1 MEKKQIRNLI
11 ILVVVLIVCIGGYFG
26 MKNFNQKTEAASE
39 AASEAAKAKEQL
51 STVSSGSITK
61 LSWKYDGNDVTITKG
76 GVDGDDVWYN
86 GSVSL
91 NSVESMLS
99 AVSDIESSKTIT
111 GDDIN
116 MEEFGLNSP
125 QNVITAEESDGK
137 NIKVTIGIQNQ
148 ITNDY
153 YCYLNDDTSKVYTI
167 SSTLYNSFNKDPKDM
182 EAGK

>member
-11 ILVVVLIVCIGGYFG
+11 ILLVVLIVCIGGYFG
-26 MKNFNQKTEAASE
+26 MKNFNEKTEAASE
-39 AASEAAKAKEQL
+39 AASEAAEAKEQI

-61 LSWKYDGNDVTITKG
+61 LSWKYDGADVTITKG
-76 GVDGDDVWYN
+76 GADGDDVWYN

-91 NSVESMLS
+91 NSVESMLDS
-99 AVSDIESSKTIT
+99 VSDIESTKTIT

-116 MEEFGLNSP
+116 MDDFGLSDP
-125 QNVITAEESDGK
+125 SNVITAETSDGK
-137 NIKVTIGIQNQ
+137 SIKITLGIQNQ

-167 SSTLYNSFNKDPKDM
+167 SSSLYYSFDKDPSDL